1 MADSKIVGV
10 VNARGLNITRS
21 DDRRYWRWVK
31 ETETSD
37 DVAELLNVCWLQ
49 VSGKFEN
56 PKLSQGTQYE
66 VVLVA
71 KMKTRAYGWDAPVN
85 FKLTHA
91 DTTNHGT
98 INLEDM
104 FKDSKDQWKDIKLGE
119 FHASANQGNIEFWL
133 YKFGGKWKS
142 GLVIKSVAVRPKS

>member
-1 MADSKIVGV
+1 MADSQM

-31 ETETSD
+31 EPENSGD
-37 DVAELLNVCWLQ
+37 YFEAAELLNVCWLQ

-56 PKLSQGTQYE
+56 PKLSQGTHE

-119 FHASANQGNIEFWL
+119 FNASTNQGNIEFWL

-142 GLVIKSVAVRPKS
+142 GLVIKGVAVRPKS

>member
-1 MADSKIVGV
+1 MADSKNVGV

-37 DVAELLNVCWLQ
+37 DVAELLN
-49 VSGKFEN
+49 
-56 PKLSQGTQYE
+56 LSQGTQYE

-119 FHASANQGNIEFWL
+119 FLASANQGNIEFWL